1 MINPRLPWINEPDCL
16 NCHVEFNKPESKDV
30 TGFNQWTEDASG
42 LFRLRTG
49 YMGIMCEACH
59 GSTHANYPADN
70 IYGKNRDNIPPM
82 QYQGNNLP
90 IGAENN
96 CRVCHTMDMDFSAHH
111 PNMVHDFRN
120 RELMRKK

>member
-1 MINPRLPWINEPDCL
+1 MD
-16 NCHVEFNKPESKDV
+16 
-30 TGFNQWTEDASG
+30 
-42 LFRLRTG
+42 
-49 YMGIMCEACH
+49 
-59 GSTHANYPADN
+59 
-70 IYGKNRDNIPPM
+70 RDNIPPM

-111 PNMVHDFRN
+111 PNMIHDFRN